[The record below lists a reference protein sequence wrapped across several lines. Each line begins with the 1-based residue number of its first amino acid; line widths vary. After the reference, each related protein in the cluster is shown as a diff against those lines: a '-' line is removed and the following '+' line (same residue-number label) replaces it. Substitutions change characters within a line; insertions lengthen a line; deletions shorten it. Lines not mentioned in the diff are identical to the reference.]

1 MKRWFWAAT
10 ICVALGAVGTAALVR
25 AAAPAAAGGH
35 ARARARAASRTA
47 PGAELFYRQ
56 LPAGLRVPASGA
68 GRQILAAYG
77 AMFVARGVRLPPVVM
92 FPNAAACSAWQSRVP
107 QLRRRLYGH
116 WVDLQVRPM
125 QALLA
130 AEQAARRRGLKIIPR
145 GHGASRRDY
154 AGTVSLWRSRVNPGL
169 RYWVARRRLSP
180 LRAAAIRRMPIGRQ
194 VGLILELQT
203 QGMFFSLG
211 ESKNIL
217 YSVAAPGSSQHIAM
231 LALDVQDTASPELR
245 RILEAH
251 GWFQT
256 VISDTP
262 HFTYLGVPRSELPSL
277 GLKRVLWGGRPFW
290 VPNLGL
296 PGPPA

>member
-1 MKRWFWAAT
+1 
-10 ICVALGAVGTAALVR
+10 
-25 AAAPAAAGGH
+25 
-35 ARARARAASRTA
+35 AASRTA

-92 FPNAAACSAWQSRVP
+92 FPNAAACRAWQSRVP
-107 QLRRRLYGH
+107 QLRRRIYGH

-194 VGLILELQT
+194 VGVILELQT

-262 HFTYLGVPRSELPSL
+262 HFTYLGVPRSQLPSL

-296 PGPPA
+296 PVPPA